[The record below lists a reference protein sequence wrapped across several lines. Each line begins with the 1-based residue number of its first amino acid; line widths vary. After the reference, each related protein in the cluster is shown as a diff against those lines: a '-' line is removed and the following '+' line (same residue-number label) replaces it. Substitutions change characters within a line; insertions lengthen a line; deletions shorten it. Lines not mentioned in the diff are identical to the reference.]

1 MRTPKYITFDQ
12 VARLAEHTDSREARA
27 LIYALAYTGARISEV
42 LSITPRAVS
51 FEERWI
57 SIPHLKHARK
67 RKSVKASPLGGTQ
80 KGPLQGPPKQP
91 EGQMVIQTPQ
101 EPPEQLYRRIPLAA
115 PLIPI
120 FHDLIDNPDRP
131 PGKRLTKAR
140 RADQAQRQL
149 FPFSRMSAFRI
160 VRDASIRSGIRTQ
173 DGRLV
178 HPHALR
184 HSFAIQWIKGGGK
197 LEMLQLFL
205 GHSDSKTTSI
215 YLQFAPTD
223 LMHEQDRI
231 FKTVAMLII
240 LGGLWL
246 LPGCTTIKNALH
258 DIVPAITVGITKDD
272 HKSITIGVS
281 IDVKDDDTK
290 PAEDLQND
298 AEDHKPA
305 EPPTTTPGR
314 EYLAIPEDLRKQLA
328 LPIPHIEETD
338 RE

>member
-1 MRTPKYITFDQ
+1 
-12 VARLAEHTDSREARA
+12 
-27 LIYALAYTGARISEV
+27 
-42 LSITPRAVS
+42 
-51 FEERWI
+51 
-57 SIPHLKHARK
+57 
-67 RKSVKASPLGGTQ
+67 
-80 KGPLQGPPKQP
+80 
-91 EGQMVIQTPQ
+91 MVVQTPP
-101 EPPEQLYRRIPLAA
+101 EPQEQLFRRIPLAQ

-120 FHDLIDNPDRP
+120 FHDLVDNPEPP

-140 RADQAQRQL
+140 RAAQDERQL

-231 FKTVAMLII
+231 FKTCAAIII
-240 LGGLWL
+240 LGALWL

-258 DIVPAITVGITKDD
+258 DVIPAITVGITKDD
-272 HKSITIGVS
+272 HKTISVGVS
-281 IDVKDDDTK
+281 IDVKDDDPK
-290 PAEDLQND
+290 PAEDLEND

-305 EPPTTTPGR
+305 EPPTPTPGQ
-314 EYLAIPEDLRKQLA
+314 EYLTIPERLRKELA
-328 LPIPHIEETD
+328 LPVPHIEETD
-338 RE
+338 HDRTR